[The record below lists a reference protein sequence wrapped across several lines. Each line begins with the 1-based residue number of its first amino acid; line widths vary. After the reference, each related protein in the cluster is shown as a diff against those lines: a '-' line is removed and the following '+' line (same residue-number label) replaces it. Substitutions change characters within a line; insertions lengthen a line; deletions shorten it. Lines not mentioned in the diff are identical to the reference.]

1 MNIKLVAT
9 DIGGTLARDDGSLS
23 ENTVGVLGAVI
34 NNGIKVALVTGYNM
48 EMTQKFSSKIPGD
61 IITIIQNGAIIYE
74 GDELIQTNYLKKE
87 TARKVIIFFESKGFT
102 PILFSG
108 VEGDGKV
115 YYKRSNEKFAP
126 RSSFIEVNDF
136 KEVLSEDPV
145 EISAWES
152 TEDILAVK
160 EEAENLFGDEWYVT
174 ASIQEKRSWLEVLN
188 PKARKVEALLTIM
201 RKKGIKPEEVIYFGD
216 NYNDVECLKAVKFAV
231 VVENGLP
238 DVKKFAW
245 RVAPSNN
252 EDGVASLLKN
262 ILNL

>member
-23 ENTVGVLGAVI
+23 GRTIDVLRAVI
-34 NNGIKVALVTGYNM
+34 NKGINIALVTGYNM
-48 EMTQKFSSKIPGD
+48 EMTQEYSNKIPGD
-61 IITIIQNGAIIYE
+61 IITIIQNGAIIYD
-74 GDELIQTNYLKKE
+74 GKKLLQTNYLKKE
-87 TARKVIIFFESKGFT
+87 TAWKVIKFFESKGFT

-108 VEGDGKV
+108 VEGGGKV
-115 YYKRSNEKFAP
+115 YYKRTNEKFIP
-126 RSSFIEVNDF
+126 RSSFTEVNDF
-136 KEVLSEDPV
+136 KGILSEDPV

-160 EEAENLFGDEWYVT
+160 EEAETLFGDKWYVT

-188 PKARKVEALLTIM
+188 PKARKVEALLTVM

-216 NYNDVECLKAVKFAV
+216 NFNDVECLEAVKYPV

-238 DVKKFAW
+238 DVKSLAW
-245 RVAPSNN
+245 RVAPTNN
-252 EDGVASLLKN
+252 DDGVAFELKN